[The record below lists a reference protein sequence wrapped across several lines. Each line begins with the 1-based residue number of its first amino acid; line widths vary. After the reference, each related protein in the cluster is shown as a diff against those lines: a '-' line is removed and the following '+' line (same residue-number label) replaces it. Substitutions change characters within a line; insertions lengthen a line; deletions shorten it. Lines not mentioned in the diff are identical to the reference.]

1 MDPGVLNLSVPV
13 LLCAE
18 DDVEGEHAASSGR
31 PDDNMM
37 FYMMSRGLS
46 EQEAK
51 KMLVEAAF
59 SAILSKVPD
68 MSLQN
73 EILGL
78 LKKSIE

>member
-1 MDPGVLNLSVPV
+1 
-13 LLCAE
+13 
-18 DDVEGEHAASSGR
+18 
-31 PDDNMM
+31 MM